1 MSRTKSVMKV
11 EQETAAYV
19 MAPRAPQASTFKP
32 ATAATSAPPKV
43 SFSII
48 TTDVTTYQW
57 PLSCI

>member
-1 MSRTKSVMKV
+1 MSRTTSVMKV

-43 SFSII
+43 TFSII
-48 TTDVTTYQW
+48 TADVTKYQS